1 VNKNVLKYFINCLIF
16 VNICSVAVLGLL
28 LGFVIP
34 KGGGRGA
41 QNVFL
46 GLHRHEWGDI
56 HLALSLFLLGLLVI
70 HILLGWKWVLQSTK
84 RYFGVHWKNWLW
96 VVSVAWMFV
105 LLVSWLII
113 QL

>member
-1 VNKNVLKYFINCLIF
+1 MNKNDLKYFINCLLF
-16 VNICSVAVLGLL
+16 VDICSVAALGLL

-34 KGGGRGA
+34 RGGARGA

-70 HILLGWKWVLQSTK
+70 HILLGWKHVLQSTK
-84 RYFGVHWKNWLW
+84 KYFGDHWKNWFW
-96 VVSVAWMFV
+96 AVSFAWLFV
-105 LLVSWLII
+105 LFVSWII
-113 QL
+113 VRF

>member
-1 VNKNVLKYFINCLIF
+1 VKKNVLKYIINCLLF
-16 VNICSVAVLGLL
+16 VDICSIAALGLL

-34 KGGGRGA
+34 KGAGKGI

-56 HLALSLFLLGLLVI
+56 HLSLSLFLLGLLVI
-70 HILLGWKWVLQSTK
+70 HILLGWKWVIQSTK
-84 RYFGVHWKNWLW
+84 KYFGDRWKKWLW

-105 LLVSWLII
+105 LFVSWLIVR
-113 QL
+113 L